1 MKNLAGGT
9 TESRQGDA
17 NPVGA
22 LRGEKV
28 PGGADS
34 DKMRT
39 NVERTETPRR
49 VAVLGCTGSVGTQTL
64 SVIRRNPGRLA
75 VCALVCHSDTES
87 LMAQI
92 AEFRPAYAGV
102 SGISEDDPRADAL
115 KRDFPEVSFCF
126 GERALEEGVREDADV
141 VAVAAT
147 GLCALGA
154 TLKAIALG
162 KAIAF
167 ASKEILVGAGHI
179 VMPRAREKGV
189 PFLPVDSEHSAIF
202 QCLQGR
208 AENEISRV
216 ILTAS
221 GGAFRDLSAKEL
233 KKVRAR
239 DALRHPTWKM
249 GKKITVD
256 CATLVN
262 KGLEVIEA
270 TWLFD
275 LPPER
280 VDAVIHPQS
289 VIHSMVEFGDGAV
302 LAQLSEASMELPIS
316 YALLY
321 PERRPCGL
329 KPLDFGRLGELTFRD
344 IDEERFPSF
353 SLAKQALI
361 AGGFAPL
368 VFNAANEVGVE
379 FFLEDR
385 ILYPEIYEIQRDA
398 LEHFDFPIQNDPDCV
413 YYIDGEVKAWCRQN
427 VGKGAYH

>member
-1 MKNLAGGT
+1 MKNSAGGT
-9 TESRQGDA
+9 TESR
-17 NPVGA
+17 
-22 LRGEKV
+22 K
-28 PGGADS
+28 
-34 DKMRT
+34 
-39 NVERTETPRR
+39 

-64 SVIRRNPGRLA
+64 NVIRRNPARLA
-75 VCALVCHSDTES
+75 VCALVCHSDTET
-87 LMAQI
+87 LKAQI

-102 SGISEDDPRADAL
+102 SGISEDDPRAVSL
-115 KRDFPEVSFCF
+115 KGEFPGVRFCF
-126 GERALEEGVREDADV
+126 GESALEEGVREDADI

-154 TLKAIALG
+154 TLKAIDLG

-179 VMPRAREKGV
+179 VMPRARAKGV

-208 AENEISRV
+208 AGNALSRV

-249 GKKITVD
+249 GRKITVD

-289 VIHSMVEFGDGAV
+289 VIHSMVEFEDGAV
-302 LAQLSEASMELPIS
+302 LAQLSKPSMELPIS

-321 PERRPCGL
+321 PERVPCGL
-329 KPLDFGRLGELTFRD
+329 NPLRFENLGELTFRS

-353 SLAKQALI
+353 ALAKQALI

-379 FFLEDR
+379 YFLENR

-413 YYIDGEVKAWCRQN
+413 YYIDGEVKSWCRQN

>member
-1 MKNLAGGT
+1 
-9 TESRQGDA
+9 
-17 NPVGA
+17 
-22 LRGEKV
+22 
-28 PGGADS
+28 
-34 DKMRT
+34 MR
-39 NVERTETPRR
+39 
-49 VAVLGCTGSVGTQTL
+49 
-64 SVIRRNPGRLA
+64 
-75 VCALVCHSDTES
+75 
-87 LMAQI
+87 
-92 AEFRPAYAGV
+92 
-102 SGISEDDPRADAL
+102 
-115 KRDFPEVSFCF
+115 FCF
-126 GERALEEGVREDADV
+126 GERALEEGVREDADI

-154 TLKAIALG
+154 TLKAIDLG

-179 VMPRAREKGV
+179 VMPRARAKGV

-208 AENEISRV
+208 AGNAVSRV

-249 GKKITVD
+249 GRKITVD

-289 VIHSMVEFGDGAV
+289 VIHSMVEFEDGAV
-302 LAQLSEASMELPIS
+302 LAQLSEPSMELPIS

-321 PERRPCGL
+321 PERVPCGL
-329 KPLDFGRLGELTFRD
+329 TPLRFETLGELTFRG
-344 IDEERFPSF
+344 IDEARFPSF
-353 SLAKQALI
+353 ALAKQALI

-379 FFLEDR
+379 YFLEDR

-413 YYIDGEVKAWCRQN
+413 YYIDGEVKSWCRQN

>member
-17 NPVGA
+17 NPAGA
-22 LRGEKV
+22 LRGGTV
-28 PGGADS
+28 PGGAGS
-34 DKMRT
+34 DKTRT
-39 NVERTETPRR
+39 NVERTPRR

-92 AEFRPAYAGV
+92 AEFRPAYVGV
-102 SGISEDDPRADAL
+102 SGISENDPRAHAL

-167 ASKEILVGAGHI
+167 ASKEILVSAGHI

-208 AENEISRV
+208 AGNEVSRV

-329 KPLDFGRLGELTFRD
+329 KPLDFGRLGELTFQD